1 MIAYLKGNVIST
13 NARGVILDV
22 SGVGYKVETTPQTA
36 LSLQGS
42 QNVSFFIH
50 TVVRAD
56 ALELFGFSSQSDLQL
71 FQKLITVSG
80 VGPRSALTVL
90 SNVDEK
96 TLITAVTQQD
106 PSHLTKISGV
116 GKKIAAK
123 IVLELK
129 DSFDSLYGPYESSLD
144 EHDRDVIDAL
154 CALGYNQQQ
163 ARKALVNIDPS
174 LTGVSAKITASL
186 QIIT

>member
-1 MIAYLKGNVIST
+1 MIAYLKGNVLST
-13 NARGVILDV
+13 NMRGVILDV

-36 LSLQGS
+36 LSLQGAS
-42 QNVSFFIH
+42 DVSLFIH

-56 ALELFGFSSQSDLQL
+56 ALELFGFPSQSDLQL

-80 VGPRSALTVL
+80 VGPRSALTIL
-90 SNVDEK
+90 GSVDEK
-96 TLITAVTQQD
+96 TLVTAVTQQD
-106 PSHLTKISGV
+106 ATYLTKISGI

-129 DSFDSLYGPYESSLD
+129 DSFDTLYESHETHIA

-154 CALGYNQQQ
+154 CALGYNQGQ
-163 ARKALVNIDPS
+163 ARKALASIDPAI
-174 LTGVSAKITASL
+174 TGVSARITASL

>member
-1 MIAYLKGNVIST
+1 MIAYLKGNILST
-13 NARGVILDV
+13 NMRGIILDV
-22 SGVGYKVETTPQTA
+22 SGVGYKIETTPQTA
-36 LSLQGS
+36 LSFNEGQEA
-42 QNVSFFIH
+42 SFFIH

-56 ALELFGFSSQSDLQL
+56 ALELFGFMDQSELQL

-80 VGPRSALTVL
+80 VGPRSGLNIL
-90 SNVDEK
+90 GSVDEK

-106 PSHLTKISGV
+106 ATYLTKISGI
-116 GKKIAAK
+116 GKKIAGK

-129 DSFDSLYGPYESSLD
+129 DAFETMYESHETHIA

-154 CALGYNQQQ
+154 CALGYNQGQ
-163 ARKALVNIDPS
+163 ARKALSSIDPS
-174 LTGVSAKITASL
+174 ITGVSARITASL